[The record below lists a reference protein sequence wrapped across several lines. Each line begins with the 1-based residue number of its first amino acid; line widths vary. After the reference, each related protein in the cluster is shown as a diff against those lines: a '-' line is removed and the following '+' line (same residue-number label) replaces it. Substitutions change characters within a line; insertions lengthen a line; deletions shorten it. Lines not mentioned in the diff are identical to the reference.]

1 VPLWIV
7 GKEVC
12 LSAMA
17 VSKYILVSLPLQG
30 SSSSSAWENLQH
42 GISKIAFDIATYK
55 FHIPDLRVGT
65 LDSLLALSDDLTKA
79 NSVVEGV
86 THKVKR
92 QIDELERVA
101 IADSSALA
109 VDGVPIDSYVTR

>member
-1 VPLWIV
+1 MRTKGEEKKRRSGGEIECVPLWIE

-30 SSSSSAWENLQH
+30 SSSSAWENLQR

-55 FHIPDLRVGT
+55 VHNVKEHRSFLDLGASFASAR
-65 LDSLLALSDDLTKA
+65 DRISWLLL
-79 NSVVEGV
+79 V
-86 THKVKR
+86 
-92 QIDELERVA
+92 
-101 IADSSALA
+101 
-109 VDGVPIDSYVTR
+109 